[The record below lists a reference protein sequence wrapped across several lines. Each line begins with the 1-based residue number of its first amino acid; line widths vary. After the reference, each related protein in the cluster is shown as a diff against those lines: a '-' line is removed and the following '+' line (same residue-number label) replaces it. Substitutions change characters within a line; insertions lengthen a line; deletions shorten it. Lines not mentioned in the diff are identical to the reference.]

1 MTMRNILLL
10 SILFSAAFLSF
21 ADGDKQNKSVN
32 ASEILSEVDTAWDY
46 WKIRGYNFGVKK
58 ESVPV
63 PVNFNTQIMTNGT
76 VMVRGENSLAKRWG
90 FHCFEAYANDDM
102 SRITMLVNKHVEES
116 MAVAELYYYGTRY
129 THDHDAYNWL
139 KIGSDVRG
147 HSFMFSRDKAL
158 FYGSLEIQ
166 NTLTLAPISSSD
178 LLPKKPKGDDEAN
191 YIKSA
196 KHVKYKALKNAKDGT
211 MYFDKDKQAVV
222 VKANGKWWKLAM
234 TPLDDYDIAAISDNG
249 EKTAVPQ
256 IKNPARLLVSIDQ
269 TPRSQAG
276 AYGMYQSN
284 LADLTDAQDDCA
296 RSRVYKNVFD
306 NTRFIMYSEFDDD
319 KAVEKYRTSPKMKG
333 AIRECQQRYPDK
345 KSDEKLYEI
354 VSAPSDDT
362 MLVIA
367 VEFDISE
374 DKIGEF
380 LAISKPLRDG
390 TNTEKD
396 TLHYELYRD
405 IWNPSKFF
413 LYELYKNRAAHK
425 FHSQQPHFI
434 EWNNKC
440 KEKGIKRTAKFWD
453 VKEIKNK

>member
-1 MTMRNILLL
+1 M
-10 SILFSAAFLSF
+10 
-21 ADGDKQNKSVN
+21 
-32 ASEILSEVDTAWDY
+32 
-46 WKIRGYNFGVKK
+46 
-58 ESVPV
+58 
-63 PVNFNTQIMTNGT
+63 
-76 VMVRGENSLAKRWG
+76 
-90 FHCFEAYANDDM
+90 
-102 SRITMLVNKHVEES
+102 
-116 MAVAELYYYGTRY
+116 
-129 THDHDAYNWL
+129 
-139 KIGSDVRG
+139 
-147 HSFMFSRDKAL
+147 
-158 FYGSLEIQ
+158 
-166 NTLTLAPISSSD
+166 TLAPISSSD

-256 IKNPARLLVSIDQ
+256 IKNRARLLVSIDQ
-269 TPRSQAG
+269 HPRSQRAPTECTK
-276 AYGMYQSN
+276 AISPLPTRRTN
-284 LADLTDAQDDCA
+284 CA

-306 NTRFIMYSEFDDD
+306 NTRFIMYSEFDRRQSRRKIQD
-319 KAVEKYRTSPKMKG
+319 KPKMKG

-425 FHSQQPHFI
+425 FHSQQPYFI

-440 KEKGIKRTAKFWD
+440 KEKGIKRTAKFWTLKRLKTNNRPQKKPYELNVLKGFFEKFRKKSELFYID
-453 VKEIKNK
+453 APVKYFGALGLQLDFSAFRSECSLVDEFAV